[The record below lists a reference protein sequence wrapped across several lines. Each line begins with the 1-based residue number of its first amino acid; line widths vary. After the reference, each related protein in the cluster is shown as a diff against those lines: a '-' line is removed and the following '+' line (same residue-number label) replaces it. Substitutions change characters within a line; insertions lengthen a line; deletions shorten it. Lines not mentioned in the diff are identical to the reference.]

1 MKCTDPYFTR
11 MFFVAIEAVKR
22 ILNAKYS
29 FYTQRRIEKQNE
41 INLIGYLVAIRARA
55 VRITAIN
62 TIPPKKSH
70 LLFLSAAY
78 CCFD

>member
-1 MKCTDPYFTR
+1 MFCAAICGSRRTPKLLGGSGLGSCMKCTDPYFTR

-41 INLIGYLVAIRARA
+41 INLIGYLVTIRARE
-55 VRITAIN
+55 
-62 TIPPKKSH
+62 
-70 LLFLSAAY
+70 
-78 CCFD
+78 